1 MSPKEGEGMASTPE
15 GQQGGNSQLGVCHG
29 VDRHH

>member
-1 MSPKEGEGMASTPE
+1 MSPKEEGTASPPE